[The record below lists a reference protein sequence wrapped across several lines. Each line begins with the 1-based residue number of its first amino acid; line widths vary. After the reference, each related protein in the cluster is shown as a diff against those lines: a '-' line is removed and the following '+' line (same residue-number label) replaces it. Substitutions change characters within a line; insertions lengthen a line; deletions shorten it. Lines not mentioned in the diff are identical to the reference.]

1 VHSRRSGVA
10 GYSAVRTVRPSG
22 EAHASRCDEGP
33 VSPGR
38 VTGPGRPWRHIAA
51 GGQHSAQGLRS
62 GPRRPSM
69 IYIFAGFVL
78 LTIEL
83 VMLSM
88 LMSKKEVLAD
98 GPRSAFWW
106 EQLVILYH
114 LPSIV
119 LVALVSRE
127 KSGPYWVVSVVTF
140 VAYLALF

>member
-1 VHSRRSGVA
+1 
-10 GYSAVRTVRPSG
+10 
-22 EAHASRCDEGP
+22 
-33 VSPGR
+33 
-38 VTGPGRPWRHIAA
+38 
-51 GGQHSAQGLRS
+51 
-62 GPRRPSM
+62 M

-140 VAYLALF
+140 VAYLALFVAVILLGVTYLHWNLPANMTSLQVP